1 MVASARGEA
10 VRWAP
15 LFGAAE
21 GLLEVVGATVY
32 NYDQPDH
39 SLYERTISTT
49 RSRLG
54 VNEELPDSTPER
66 RLVHS
71 LQ

>member
-1 MVASARGEA
+1 MVASARDEA

-15 LFGAAE
+15 VSGAAE
-21 GLLEVVGATVY
+21 GLLEAVGATVY
-32 NYDQPDH
+32 NYDQPNH
-39 SLYERTISTT
+39 PLYERTISAT

-66 RLVHS
+66 RMR
-71 LQ
+71 